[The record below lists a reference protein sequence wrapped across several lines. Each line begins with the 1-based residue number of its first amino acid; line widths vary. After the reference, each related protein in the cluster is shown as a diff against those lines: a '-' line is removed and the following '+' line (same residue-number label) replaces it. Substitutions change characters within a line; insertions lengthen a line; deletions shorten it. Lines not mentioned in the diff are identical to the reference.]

1 MRSRRKERKRVK
13 EKRDRRQQ
21 KTRQSI
27 LKAFK
32 ILLTQK
38 RYSAITVQ
46 NIVDLANVGRST
58 FYAHFETKDM
68 LLEELCD
75 DIRDHVVSQ
84 HLKAESSH
92 DFSDIPPNP
101 KTVITH
107 IFYHL
112 RDDHCNL
119 VSMMTDETRAL
130 FLHYFK
136 NSLIEMFR
144 VIWRDGIARSGL
156 PEGFLLNH
164 IAGAFVN
171 TLDWWISRQMSDTPE
186 TIAAYYLQ
194 TVDPLLAAPE
204 RGEQACR
211 T

>member
-1 MRSRRKERKRVK
+1 MK

-21 KTRQSI
+21 KTRQAI

-46 NIVDLANVGRST
+46 NIVDLADVGRST

-68 LLEELCD
+68 LLEELCN

-92 DFSDIPPNP
+92 DFSETPPNP
-101 KTVITH
+101 RTVITH

-112 RDDHCNL
+112 RDDHSNL

-136 NSLIEMFR
+136 NSLIDMFR
-144 VIWRDGIARSGL
+144 VIWRGAIARSEL
-156 PEGFLLNH
+156 PEDFLLNH

-171 TLDWWISRQMSDTPE
+171 TLDWWISRQLSDTPE
-186 TIAAYYLQ
+186 NIAAYYLK
-194 TVDPLLAAPE
+194 TVEPVLAASAKS
-204 RGEQACR
+204 QCV
-211 T
+211 